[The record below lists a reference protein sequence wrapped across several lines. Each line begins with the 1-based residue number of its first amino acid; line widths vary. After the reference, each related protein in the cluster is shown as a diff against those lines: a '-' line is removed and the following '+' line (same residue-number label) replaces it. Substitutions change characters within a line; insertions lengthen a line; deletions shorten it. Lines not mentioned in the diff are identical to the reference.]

1 MNQPSDH
8 TQQLKDS
15 FKVLKMTPEG
25 QMVMEYLQAL
35 FLYPNPSLS
44 SLFCVEKL
52 SNDELLGHHR
62 VVLHMLSMMEQ
73 D

>member
-1 MNQPSDH
+1 MDNKDH

-25 QMVMEYLQAL
+25 QMVMEYLQAM
-35 FLYPNPSLS
+35 FLYPNPSLPAQ
-44 SLFCVEKL
+44 FCMEKM